1 MTDCPRSIVVAV
13 DFGEASGRAVGLAG
27 DIAARSG
34 ATLRL
39 LHAEQFE
46 APAYFTLEQLAVL
59 HADDVQSRRRAREA
73 ATAFG
78 REHTAHP
85 FTVVVATEPPVEA
98 ILHAATSADLLVMG
112 THGRRGASRWWLGSV
127 AERVL
132 RHVTTPLLIV
142 HAATSA
148 AVALDTLLVH
158 NPAQVAGAR
167 TLQYATALARCV
179 GASVRRDMARDALA
193 QVPGGLVV
201 VPAPMPPGAEWLS
214 LAGEALVRGCSL
226 PLLFVPEALEGDPV

>member
-78 REHTAHP
+78 RKHTAHP
-85 FTVVVATEPPVEA
+85 FTVVVANEPPVEA
-98 ILHAATSADLLVMG
+98 ILHAAAGADLLVMG

-132 RHVTTPLLIV
+132 RHVKTPLLIV
-142 HAATSA
+142 HATPAP
-148 AVALDTLLVH
+148 VALDTVLVH

-167 TLQYATALARCV
+167 TLQYANALARCV
-179 GASVRRDMARDALA
+179 GGSVRRDVARDALS
-193 QVPGGLVV
+193 QVPGALVV

-214 LAGEALVRGCSL
+214 LTGEPLVRGCSL
-226 PLLFVPEALEGDPV
+226 PLLFVPEVLEGDPV